1 MILRA
6 AMTVLAALW
15 IGILLDAGGRGE
27 LGVMATGAGSQ
38 QPHPSSIFTTSDNC
52 MACHNGLTAASGE
65 DVSFG
70 VAWRASMMANSARDP
85 YWQAAVRREITDH
98 PKAAAHIEDEC
109 STCHMPMARTAAAAS
124 GQRGRVFAHLPL
136 PGTAPDSSLA
146 ADGVSCTMCH
156 QISAERA
163 GSPESFTGGFVVD
176 MTKPPETRPLYGPFA
191 VDGGRTRIMH
201 SATGYKPTESAHVRQ
216 SEFCASC
223 HTLYTTPRG
232 PSGEPLGK
240 FPEQVPYLEWRH
252 SAFRT
257 ERSCQACHMPVV
269 EGELR
274 VSSVLGEMRTGAA
287 RHDFRGGNFF
297 MLRMLNRYRAELG
310 VEALPQEMESAAQI
324 AIEMLQAQTARIA
337 IKADTSRASEL
348 AIDVDVSN
356 FTGHKLPTAY
366 PSRRVWIHL
375 RVRAGGN
382 VVFESGAMLPS
393 GAITGN
399 DNDVD
404 PSGYE
409 PHYREIRRAD
419 QVQIYESILG
429 DPAGRVTT
437 GLISAVAYLK
447 DNRLLPR
454 GFDKRTAVADIAA
467 VGDAREDPDFVGETD
482 RVRYVV
488 PVPPGDGEITIE
500 AALNFQPIGFRWA
513 DNLRP
518 YTSSEPQRFV
528 RYFDSM
534 AASSAEVL
542 ARAEARVAR

>member
-1 MILRA
+1 EA
-6 AMTVLAALW
+6 AAAGVAAQQAHSLAAFQT
-15 IGILLDAGGRGE
+15 A
-27 LGVMATGAGSQ
+27 
-38 QPHPSSIFTTSDNC
+38 DNC
-52 MACHNGLTAASGE
+52 MACHNGLTAPSGE

-85 YWQAAVRREITDH
+85 YWQAAVRREVTDH
-98 PKAAAHIEDEC
+98 PKAAEHIEDEC
-109 STCHMPMARTAAAAS
+109 ATCHMPMSRTAAVAS

-136 PGTAPDSSLA
+136 PGTARDSSIA

-176 MTKPPETRPLYGPFA
+176 MAAPLESKPLYGPFS
-191 VDGGRTRIMH
+191 VDGGRSRIMH

-216 SEFCASC
+216 AEFCASC

-232 PSGEPLGK
+232 PDGEPLGK

-252 SAFRT
+252 SAFRS
-257 ERSCQACHMPVV
+257 EQSCQACHMPVIP
-269 EGELR
+269 GGLQ
-274 VSSVLGEMRTGAA
+274 VSSVLGEIRTGAA

-310 VEALPQEMESAAQI
+310 VEALPQELESAARL
-324 AIEMLQAQTARIA
+324 ATEMLQAQTARIS
-337 IKADTSRASEL
+337 IMADRSRAGEL

-356 FTGHKLPTAY
+356 LTGHKLPTAY

-375 RVRAGGN
+375 RVRTGGD
-382 VVFESGAMLPS
+382 VVFESGSVLPS
-393 GAITGN
+393 GAIAGN
-399 DNDVD
+399 DNDAG
-404 PSGYE
+404 SSRYE
-409 PHYREIRRAD
+409 PHYREIRRPD

-429 DPAGRVTT
+429 DRSGRVTT

-454 GFDKRTAVADIAA
+454 GFEKSTAGRDIAP
-467 VGDAREDPDFVGETD
+467 VGDAREDPDFIGETD

-488 PVPPGDGEITIE
+488 PVPAGDGEITIE
-500 AALNFQPIGFRWA
+500 AALMFQPIGFRWA

-518 YTSSEPQRFV
+518 YPSAEPQRFV

-534 AASSAEVL
+534 AASSSEVL
-542 ARAEARVAR
+542 ARATARAAR